1 MTSGVRRIVTGHDSD
16 GRAIVAHDAVLT
28 ASERA
33 NDQLRFFKIWTT
45 DRSPADNMDVRDA
58 ALRETGLTIAGG
70 SVIRVTDMAPGHR
83 SPMHRTSSVDYGIV
97 LQGEID
103 LELDD
108 GSLTRVRAGEIVVQ
122 RGTIHAWVNNGS
134 EWCRIAFVLIDA
146 APVTVAGKTLEPTG
160 H

>member
-1 MTSGVRRIVTGHDSD
+1 MANGVRRVVTGHDRE
-16 GRAIVAHDAVLT
+16 GRAIVVRDAVVG
-28 ASERA
+28 ANERD
-33 NDQLRFFKIWTT
+33 NGQVRFVKIWTT
-45 DRSPADNMDVRDA
+45 DRSPADNMDERDA
-58 ALRETGLTIAGG
+58 ALRESGLTVSGG
-70 SVIRVTDMAPGHR
+70 SVLRVTDVAPGHR

-108 GSLTRVRAGEIVVQ
+108 GSVTRVRAGEIVVQ
-122 RGTIHAWVNNGS
+122 RGTIHAWVNNTS

-146 APVTVAGKTLEPTG
+146 APVMVAGKTLEPTG